1 MKSQTENIPVHRV
14 QVPASKS
21 LSNRL
26 LMLKYSAF
34 HQLQLHNLS
43 ASDDTRLLQSLLEKI
58 RDSHPEGEIVEL
70 DVENCGAA
78 FRFILPYLSQKKGRW
93 RIVGTERMCQRPIQ
107 PLVDVLRGWGA
118 EIRMSESG
126 SLPMEI
132 TGRELHPADA
142 FVDISQSSQFLS
154 ALLLLLPSLQQDICL
169 HYNPQAASVSY
180 LRMTVEV
187 MRQSGLEIR
196 DRNGVIRYRAA
207 SSVSEK
213 MDLTVERD
221 WSSAAFWWA
230 WAALQPVPYRLFIEG
245 LADTV
250 CQADAVMHRL
260 LSFWGLQTHFTEA
273 GTWVEKLQ
281 PLHLPQHF
289 AFDGRNCLDLIPL
302 LEVLCHLLEIP
313 HVFTGVENL
322 QLKESDRIAAVKTN
336 LRLAAD
342 GPPYVF
348 RSFGDHRIVMAFSL
362 FSAFGKVTFDHPE
375 AVSKS
380 YPAFWEQFR

>member
-1 MKSQTENIPVHRV
+1 MKSFPENIPVHRV

-21 LSNRL
+21 ISNRL
-26 LMLKYSAF
+26 LMLKYSAIP
-34 HQLQLHNLS
+34 QLQLHNLS
-43 ASDDTRLLQSLLEKI
+43 ASDDTCLLQSLLEKI
-58 RDSHPEGEIVEL
+58 QVAAAEGEWVEL
-70 DVENCGAA
+70 DVDNCGTA
-78 FRFILPYLSQKKGRW
+78 FRFLLPYLSQKKGKW
-93 RIVGTERMCQRPIQ
+93 RVVGTERMCRRPIR

-118 EIRMSESG
+118 EIRMPETG
-126 SLPMEI
+126 SLPLEI
-132 TGRELHPADA
+132 IGRELHPSDA

-169 HYNPQAASVSY
+169 RYDPQAPSVSY
-180 LRMTVEV
+180 LQMTLQL
-187 MRQSGLEIR
+187 MRNLGFDISCKAGE
-196 DRNGVIRYRAA
+196 IRYRTA
-207 SSVSEK
+207 SSLPGK

-245 LADTV
+245 LADTG

-260 LSFWGLQTHFTEA
+260 LSLWGVQTHFTEN
-273 GTWVEKLQ
+273 GVWIEKTQ

-302 LEVLCHLLEIP
+302 LSVLCHLLEIP
-313 HVFTGVENL
+313 YVFTGVDNL

-342 GPPYVF
+342 GSPYVF

-380 YPAFWEQFR
+380 YPAFWEQFK